1 MLLEAVHLIMNPPR
15 GYPKHI
21 RRSAFNADDMTI
33 TDHFKDTGFIPLN
46 IAVLTVS
53 DSRSETHDKSGSLLR
68 EKVEDAGH
76 KVIAKEIVQD
86 DVYLMRAVFS
96 RWIADPRVQV
106 VLTTGGTGITGR
118 DSTPE
123 AIAPLLDKE
132 IQGFGELFRTAS
144 FEEIGASTIQSRALA
159 GLANGTLVFC
169 LPGSSGACCTAWD
182 KILAPQLD
190 HRTRPCNFA
199 QLMPRLLEE

>member
-1 MLLEAVHLIMNPPR
+1 M
-15 GYPKHI
+15 
-21 RRSAFNADDMTI
+21 SMTE
-33 TDHFKDTGFIPLN
+33 HFKDTGFIPLN

-53 DSRSETHDKSGSLLR
+53 DSRSETDDKSGALLR
-68 EKVEDAGH
+68 EKAEDAGH

-86 DVYLMRAVFS
+86 DVYLLRAVFS

-132 IQGFGELFRTAS
+132 IQGFGELFRTVS
-144 FEEIGASTIQSRALA
+144 FGEIGASTIQSRALA

-169 LPGSSGACCTAWD
+169 LPGSSGACRTAWD
-182 KILAPQLD
+182 RILAPQLD